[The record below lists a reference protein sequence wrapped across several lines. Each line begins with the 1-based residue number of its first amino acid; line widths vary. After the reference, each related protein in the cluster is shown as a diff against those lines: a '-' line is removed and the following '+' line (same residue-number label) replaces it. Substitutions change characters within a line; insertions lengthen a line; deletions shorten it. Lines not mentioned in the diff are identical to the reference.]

1 ILVQLTQYYLYFN
14 VRFSSQYES
23 AFKSHRLLNWT
34 VPKQFKE
41 RPSAAEGHTT
51 FIASDRGHLF
61 PKVKVLIEFVLFHH
75 LHLWQRGSSWPSFQ
89 GTWDLPSRIHPVKIN
104 PTARSLEGQERLR
117 IWGQSQHLV
126 RSKTGKLYKAQ
137 GNSRATSRAHHAED
151 NNAELQIPVST
162 PGLHG
167 AEAEPERPL
176 SHLSQA
182 QSRPLSQQKQTQSR
196 PASQQK
202 QSGSRPASQKKQ
214 TESRPA
220 MQQRQAESRPA
231 SQQNQAESRPLTQ
244 AS

>member
-1 ILVQLTQYYLYFN
+1 M
-14 VRFSSQYES
+14 SSSYSANQYES

-61 PKVKVLIEFVLFHH
+61 PK
-75 LHLWQRGSSWPSFQ
+75 RGSSWPSFQ

-202 QSGSRPASQKKQ
+202 QTGSRPASQQKQ

>member
-1 ILVQLTQYYLYFN
+1 M
-14 VRFSSQYES
+14 SSSYSANQYES

-61 PKVKVLIEFVLFHH
+61 PKVK
-75 LHLWQRGSSWPSFQ
+75 RGSSWPSFQ

-202 QSGSRPASQKKQ
+202 QTGSRPASQQKQ